1 MKTDPNGA
9 IYRKLQR
16 IALEPDVEG
25 VRAAQVWA
33 QGYITALYE
42 HELIDTLT
50 ERAAWRALDKAVDQ
64 RLTELEAL
72 ANEPAPE
79 FRPAPFA

>member
-1 MKTDPNGA
+1 MKTGPIDA
-9 IYRKLQR
+9 MRRKLQR
-16 IALEPDVEG
+16 IARERDAEG

-33 QGYITALYE
+33 QGYITAIYE

-50 ERAAWRALDKAVDQ
+50 ERAAWRELNKAVDQ

-72 ANEPAPE
+72 AAAEPPE
-79 FRPAPFA
+79 FQPPHFS